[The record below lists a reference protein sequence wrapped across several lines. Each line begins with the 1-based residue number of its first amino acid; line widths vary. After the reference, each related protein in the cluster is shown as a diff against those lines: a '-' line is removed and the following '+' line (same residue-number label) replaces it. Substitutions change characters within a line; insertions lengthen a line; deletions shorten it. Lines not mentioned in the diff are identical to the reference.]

1 MIKIKRVEERKRRG
15 KSLKNGVCW
24 SRGAAHISKTRYP
37 RAGKA
42 SWRSSA
48 PSRFS
53 IFEFV

>member
-24 SRGAAHISKTRYP
+24 SRGATHISKKGI
-37 RAGKA
+37 RAQA